1 MTIQEIM
8 KGLQQDGHGTKAM
21 GGQVADDILP
31 YVKSAHA
38 LDRLGHGKI
47 VVIDFVHCSFPYV
60 SPSILLK
67 LQQIRNARTKGDED
81 LIDDRQLFDIKNI
94 ISSYFALLNKANTI
108 SESSVLHFDLSIEA
122 TVCKEMIHISLSP
135 CLCNTEKSVI
145 LGVCMLTYSARKRPG
160 NALVKL
166 PQADEHYE
174 YRHDGWVQAK
184 NSHLTNMEKV
194 VIVNSINGKSIKDI
208 AKILSVSIV
217 TVKAHRTNIFKKLR
231 VKNITEAVQYAEDY
245 NLI

>member
-1 MTIQEIM
+1 
-8 KGLQQDGHGTKAM
+8 
-21 GGQVADDILP
+21 
-31 YVKSAHA
+31 
-38 LDRLGHGKI
+38 
-47 VVIDFVHCSFPYV
+47 
-60 SPSILLK
+60 
-67 LQQIRNARTKGDED
+67 
-81 LIDDRQLFDIKNI
+81 
-94 ISSYFALLNKANTI
+94 
-108 SESSVLHFDLSIEA
+108 
-122 TVCKEMIHISLSP
+122 
-135 CLCNTEKSVI
+135 
-145 LGVCMLTYSARKRPG
+145 MLTYSARKRPG

-174 YRHDGWVQAK
+174 YRHDGWVLAK